1 MTQNLKTSALIVV
14 LSGMC
19 VGAQTAGTDDKT
31 SPSPA
36 ANASGASPGMKVYI
50 DPETGEF
57 LEQPPKGA
65 QPMVTPSAVLPEP
78 EQVESPVPGG
88 GIKVDVKTLPNPAA
102 GPHGKR
108 RETCASARRP
118 ALCAPEVT
126 TGLQWT

>member
-31 SPSPA
+31 SPSPGV
-36 ANASGASPGMKVYI
+36 NASGASRGVRVYI
-50 DPETGEF
+50 DPVTGEF

-65 QPMVTPSAVLPEP
+65 EPMVTPSAALPEP

-88 GIKVDVKTLPNPAA
+88 GVMVDVRKRFQTPLQVHRGSDGKTVLR
-102 GPHGKR
+102 HGDVSSEPPK
-108 RETCASARRP
+108 
-118 ALCAPEVT
+118 
-126 TGLQWT
+126 

>member
-19 VGAQTAGTDDKT
+19 AGAQTAGTDDKT

-36 ANASGASPGMKVYI
+36 ANTSDASPGMKVYI

-88 GIKVDVKTLPNPAA
+88 GVKVDVKHFRTPLQVRMGSDGKPVLRHGDLP
-102 GPHGKR
+102 
-108 RETCASARRP
+108 SAP
-118 ALCAPEVT
+118 PK
-126 TGLQWT
+126 

>member
-1 MTQNLKTSALIVV
+1 MTQDLKTSALIVV

-57 LEQPPKGA
+57 LEQPPTGA
-65 QPMVTPSAVLPEP
+65 QPMASPSAVLPEP

-88 GIKVDVKTLPNPAA
+88 GVMFDVRDRFQTPLEVRMGSDGKPVLRHGDLPSSP
-102 GPHGKR
+102 PK
-108 RETCASARRP
+108 
-118 ALCAPEVT
+118 
-126 TGLQWT
+126 